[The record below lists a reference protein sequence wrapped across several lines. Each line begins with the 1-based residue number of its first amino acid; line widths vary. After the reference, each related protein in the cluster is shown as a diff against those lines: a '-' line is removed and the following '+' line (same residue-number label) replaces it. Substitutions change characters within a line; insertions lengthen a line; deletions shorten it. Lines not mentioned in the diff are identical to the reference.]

1 MLILMMYFTR
11 NNPRILLNQLREK
24 EDEIFKLENR
34 ISTIKEVFKTYF
46 SDNIKL
52 EIIKILIHYYENND
66 LEKLKLFEDIIRRR
80 KKSR

>member
-24 EDEIFKLENR
+24 EDEIFKLECT
-34 ISTIKEVFKTYF
+34 ISAIKEVFNTYF

-52 EIIKILIHYYENND
+52 EIIKFLIHYYENND
-66 LEKLKLFEDIIRRR
+66 LEKLKLLEDLIRR
-80 KKSR
+80 KN

>member
-1 MLILMMYFTR
+1 MMYFTR
-11 NNPRILLNQLREK
+11 NNPRVLLNQLREK

-34 ISTIKEVFKTYF
+34 ISTIKEVLKTYF

>member
-1 MLILMMYFTR
+1 MMYFTR